1 MIAAL
6 QPFAEFSRRDCFEF
20 RIGIEGEAAATAARN
35 RSLSDLERLRTIIDR
50 LDEVCQDQELGLDED
65 FDFHLAVAHASGN
78 DYFVSVLNGLRDTI
92 FEGML
97 LARTA
102 TGVRIAEKLGAIN
115 GQHRQVYEAIL
126 ARDEDG
132 ARWAMRNHLT
142 RCKQSTAHWDIYSA
156 H

>member
-1 MIAAL
+1 MNASM

-35 RSLSDLERLRTIIDR
+35 RSLSHLDELRALMAR
-50 LDEVCQDQELGLDED
+50 LDDVRLAGSPGLNED
-65 FDFHLAVAHASGN
+65 FAFHLAVARASGN
-78 DYFVSVLNGLRDTI
+78 AYFVSVLESLRDAI

-102 TGVRIAEKLGAIN
+102 TGLRVEEKLAAISE
-115 GQHRQVYEAIL
+115 QHRDVYDAIL

-132 ARWAMRNHLT
+132 ARQAMRNHLL
-142 RCKQSTAHWDIYSA
+142 RCKQSTSQWDIYSA

>member
-20 RIGIEGEAAATAARN
+20 RIGIEGEAAATAARS
-35 RSLSDLERLRTIIDR
+35 RSSADLHELSMLIAR
-50 LDEVCQDQELGLDED
+50 LDDIREERSLGLDED
-65 FDFHLAVAHASGN
+65 FDFHLAVARASGN
-78 DYFVSVLNGLRDTI
+78 DYFVSVLNALRGAI

-102 TGVRIAEKLGAIN
+102 TGLRIDDKLSAIN
-115 GQHRQVYEAIL
+115 SQHRQVYEAI
-126 ARDEDG
+126 AAGDEEG
-132 ARWAMRNHLT
+132 ARRAMRSHLI
-142 RCKQSTAHWDIYSA
+142 RCKQSTAQWDIYSA